1 MTYGGSNQ
9 PRPSRNERREA
20 AREKA
25 RLLREEQKKR
35 ERRNKILIQGG
46 IIVAVGGPQ
55 VKAAGAGA
63 AKYPGVQFVVVGAP
77 PVPAGPNLA
86 GAQADASS
94 VAERVRPLVR

>member
-46 IIVAVGGPQ
+46 IIVAVVAIALFIAWRSGAFGEREQRVVAEEPIDAP
-55 VKAAGAGA
+55 VKAG
-63 AKYPGVQFVVVGAP
+63 
-77 PVPAGPNLA
+77 
-86 GAQADASS
+86 
-94 VAERVRPLVR
+94 